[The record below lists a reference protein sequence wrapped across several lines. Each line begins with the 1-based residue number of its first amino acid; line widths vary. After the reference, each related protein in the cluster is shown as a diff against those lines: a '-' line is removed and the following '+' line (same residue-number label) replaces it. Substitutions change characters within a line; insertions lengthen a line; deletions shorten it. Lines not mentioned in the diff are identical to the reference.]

1 MQKYNVQVDNQIHKI
16 KVDSLFP
23 IRFANTILS
32 QLPRTCF
39 TVLVILEYNYHNIT
53 SGNKKFKNIQN
64 PKDYLKIFRD
74 GIEKGGHLTRLAVQE
89 PLGR

>member
-39 TVLVILEYNYHNIT
+39 AVLVYLDHSTVALLGDIDEFILI
-53 SGNKKFKNIQN
+53 
-64 PKDYLKIFRD
+64 YLFLYSILVLGHQR
-74 GIEKGGHLTRLAVQE
+74 GQEAVAGGCWEKEA
-89 PLGR
+89 